1 MSTQQWK
8 SEILDRW
15 SELDLSGYCLSIGIS
30 YEDSFLTPLMSSTSE
45 SNPFAGSTFTWLANS
60 IIATGVLHLHPDKK
74 PTEATIWEEWFIHTD
89 GLHHH
94 VLHNFEIANATDSW
108 LGKDLD
114 HPAQVCNVQWH
125 LYNDVDLRPIAL
137 R

>member
-1 MSTQQWK
+1 MSTQPWK

-15 SELDLSGYCLSIGIS
+15 TELDLPAYCERMGIS
-30 YEDSFLTPLMSSTSE
+30 YEDSFLTPLVSSTAQA
-45 SNPFAGSTFTWLANS
+45 NPFAGLTFSWLKNSVIAN
-60 IIATGVLHLHPDKK
+60 GVLHLHPIEKSAE
-74 PTEATIWEEWFIHTD
+74 PVIWEEWFIHTD

-108 LGKDLD
+108 KGEDLD

-125 LYNDVDLRPIAL
+125 LYNDADMRPIAL